1 MTRSVA
7 LALALTLACSAAH
20 AQEAPG
26 LSVFVTDQNQDVFVA
41 LYGNAAVELSGCA
54 TVSEAR
60 SLLQL
65 PADTAPAETT
75 LGTLVGEFGF
85 GTHARIPCSAAAF
98 DTDWAAT
105 APIWADVQASG
116 NYYLQA
122 PSGDGYVALPARC
135 TAIKAALAIRER
147 LQLPSVL
154 QATAAPAD
162 LGVPRLVLDCGGATA
177 EPGPVV
183 AMDGATSWTL
193 HRFETFLSE
202 DSTGDTIYVARY
214 QPGGDGT
221 QPAYLPIVRAD
232 GQEARAV
239 ILAGGAPMLELESDL
254 ARLIGAPGDA
264 PVTMLGAEAVA
275 ALRNALYAD
284 LCLRSCDGYQ
294 HRHAIFQ
301 RPGVDLGVT
310 VLPPMLAS
318 MQMDRLGS
326 ERLVV
331 DYAEGRQAVFTGC
344 TNLAAALGLVA
355 AVADDWFAAT
365 ATALLSE
372 PAPGTGFDCR
382 SASASTCVRQVPE
395 GGSLTLTLFAPGGD
409 CADAT
414 RLKIELPGL
423 VQVPQALHLQG
434 VGFEAVELAPAP
446 GVARSRL
453 VVVPSR
459 LPASTSSCVLSATD
473 ALIAA
478 SGLRELALTR
488 VDLERKAGDATGDV
502 LALQVQGGRLVLNDV
517 GIGGESEGS
526 APVQRGVSL
535 CLADLFA
542 VQGRIAAE
550 AIAIQGLSARV
561 MVSGTPQAR
570 SSLSRARFGMLMS
583 SGSLARLSQTDIS
596 AVTPVVLRG
605 ARLKADAVALSP
617 AVAGAAVASAV
628 QLERA
633 SEAQLTISTV
643 TGFRCAASFVDTAS
657 QLSLILP
664 GNDIARDNTHAAC
677 GPGQF
682 SLIE

>member
-1 MTRSVA
+1 MIRSAA
-7 LALALTLACSAAH
+7 LALVLALACSAVQ
-20 AQEAPG
+20 AQEAPDI
-26 LSVFVTDQNQDVFVA
+26 SVFVTDQNQDVFVA
-41 LYGNAAVELSGCA
+41 LYGNAAVELSGC
-54 TVSEAR
+54 TSVSEAR

-75 LGTLVGEFGF
+75 LGRLEGEFGF
-85 GTHARIPCSAAAF
+85 GTHPRIPCSAASF

-105 APIWADVQASG
+105 APIWADVEGSG

-122 PSGDGYVALPARC
+122 LSGEGYVALPARC
-135 TAIKAALAIRER
+135 TAIKAAFAIRER

-154 QATAAPAD
+154 KATVAPAD
-162 LGVPRLVLDCGGATA
+162 LGEPRLVLDCGGAPA
-177 EPGPVV
+177 ESGPVV
-183 AMDGATSWTL
+183 AVDDTTNWTL

-202 DSTGDTIYVARY
+202 DSTGDIIYVARY
-214 QPGGDGT
+214 QPAADGAP
-221 QPAYLPIVRAD
+221 PAYLPIIRAD
-232 GQEARAV
+232 AEETREV
-239 ILAGGAPMLELESDL
+239 VLAGGAAMLELEAGL
-254 ARLIGAPGDA
+254 ARLIGAPADA
-264 PVTMLGAEAVA
+264 PVTTLGAEAVA

-294 HRHAIFQ
+294 HRHAAFQ

-310 VLPPMLAS
+310 SLPPMLANL
-318 MQMDRLGS
+318 QMDRLGA
-326 ERLVV
+326 ERIVV
-331 DYAEGRQAVFTGC
+331 HYAEGRQAVFTAC
-344 TNLAAALGLVA
+344 PDLAAALGIVA
-355 AVADDWFAAT
+355 AVAEDWFAAT
-365 ATALLSE
+365 ATALLTE
-372 PAPGTGFDCR
+372 PTPGADFDCR
-382 SASASTCVRQVPE
+382 SAGADVCVRQVPE
-395 GGSLTLTLFAPGGD
+395 GGILTLAQFAPGGD
-409 CADAT
+409 CAGAT
-414 RLKIELPGL
+414 RLKIELPAV

-434 VGFEAVELAPAP
+434 LGFETVELAPAP

-453 VVVPSR
+453 VVAPSR
-459 LPASTSSCVLSATD
+459 LPASTTSCVLSATD
-473 ALIAA
+473 ALIA
-478 SGLRELALTR
+478 SNGLRQLDLTR

-502 LALQVQGGRLVLNDV
+502 LALQVQGGKLVLNDV
-517 GIGGESEGS
+517 GIGGDPEGS
-526 APVQRGVSL
+526 APVQRGVNL
-535 CLADLFA
+535 CLADFFA
-542 VQGRIAAE
+542 LHSRIAAE

-617 AVAGAAVASAV
+617 TVAGAAVASAV

-633 SEAQLTISTV
+633 SEAEFTISTV
-643 TGFRCAASFVDTAS
+643 ADFRCAASFIDTAS
-657 QLSLILP
+657 RLSLILP